1 MIESIKNK
9 FILALT
15 SYLMV
20 LLAFIQFLNV
30 YQIEKQFQAMISIF
44 LFSLSALIFNNK
56 VLRFCSYI
64 LSLLLSLYLFY
75 PFSKNFLNGWLNEL
89 YIQIVTS
96 VQSGYYSEKA
106 AVFILFLLIII
117 LLELIINYKLLWL
130 PRAILIIYLLTLAIY
145 NSNNFFIPIIII
157 ISIGIFQNMYLNF
170 KQKHIKTRWLSCLS
184 IICILSVISL
194 VSVYFPRNSLENFLL
209 EKTTSVRNFM
219 NEKGIYSFIQQS
231 NARTT
236 SRTGFSENDERL
248 GGPIL
253 DDNQIVFEAIQSTA
267 HYWRVE
273 SKAVYTGL
281 GWQDNVSDK
290 DSISLN
296 SSNELTRAST
306 DYNGELADS
315 ESISLSILNE
325 SSYVPVPYGNFQV
338 AIQDGAAGFEVNNIS
353 ERIDFLNYT
362 DEVSLE
368 LNWEN
373 FAYTTDDLANVQVTI
388 PPGFVDYLQ
397 LPDSF
402 PVRIRALTSEIVQG
416 QTSLI
421 GQVTAIENY
430 LKNSDTFRYSKID
443 AVLPDIDEDYVE
455 QFLFDTRV
463 GYCDNF
469 STAMTVMLRS
479 IGVPARWVK
488 GFSTGEAVGSEQSG
502 TRFAI
507 RNNDAHSWTEVY
519 FEGFGWL
526 PFEPTPSFSQP
537 MEEAITSET
546 EDNLSATV
554 EVSSTSESES
564 VASSESTT
572 ESDVSNSE
580 EVASTEKVNDHHFWD
595 SSFRKLI
602 VTVIIIIVIIFIIF
616 ILYKW
621 FIYLFVLLMI
631 YFSKQ
636 PIRLVYPYLLKKSN
650 ILIKRSPTQSLLN
663 HASAIEENYSILGGA
678 FIQLTEIY
686 ESYLYSDNYI
696 QNLKQIELMK
706 SVAKMFSSIRFERRF
721 KKGKKAK
728 H

>member
-1 MIESIKNK
+1 MIESSKHK
-9 FILALT
+9 FVLALT

-20 LLAFIQFLNV
+20 LLAFMQFLKV
-30 YQIEKQFQAMISIF
+30 YQIDKQFQAVISIF
-44 LFSLSALIFNNK
+44 LFSLSALVFNNK

-75 PFSKNFLNGWLNEL
+75 PFSKNFLSGWLNEL
-89 YIQIVTS
+89 YNQIITS

-130 PRAILIIYLLTLAIY
+130 PRAILIIYLLTLAVY
-145 NSNNFFIPIIII
+145 NNNNFFIPIIII
-157 ISIGIFQNMYLNF
+157 VSIGIFQNMYLNF
-170 KQKHIKTRWLSCLS
+170 KQKHIKTRWLSYFS

-194 VSVYFPRNSLENFLL
+194 VAIYFPRNNLESFLL
-209 EKTTSVRNFM
+209 EKTISMRNFM
-219 NEKGIYSFIQQS
+219 NEKGIYTFIQQS
-231 NARTT
+231 NARTI

-281 GWQDNVSDK
+281 GWQDNVSDG
-290 DSISLN
+290 DSTSIN
-296 SSNELTRAST
+296 SSNELIRAST

-325 SSYVPVPYGNFQV
+325 GSYVPVPYGNFQV
-338 AIQDGAAGFEVNNIS
+338 AIQDGASGFEINNDS
-353 ERIDFLNYT
+353 GRLDFLKYT
-362 DEVSLE
+362 EEMTLK

-373 FAYTTDDLANVQVTI
+373 FAYTSDDLANVQVTT
-388 PPGFVDYLQ
+388 PPSTINYLQ

-402 PVRIRALTSEIVQG
+402 PARIKALASEIVQG

-430 LKNSDTFRYSKID
+430 LKNSGTFRYSKID
-443 AVLPDIDEDYVE
+443 AVLLDTDKDYVE

-488 GFSTGEAVGSEQSG
+488 GFSTGEVVGSEQSG
-502 TRFAI
+502 TKFAI

-537 MEEAITSET
+537 MEETDTTEA

-564 VASSESTT
+564 IASSESIT
-572 ESDVSNSE
+572 ESDVSDSE
-580 EVASTEKVNDHHFWD
+580 EAASTESVNDHHFWD

-602 VTVIIIIVIIFIIF
+602 VAVIVIIVVIFIII

-631 YFSKQ
+631 HFSKQ

-650 ILIKRSPTQSLLN
+650 ILI
-663 HASAIEENYSILGGA
+663 
-678 FIQLTEIY
+678 
-686 ESYLYSDNYI
+686 
-696 QNLKQIELMK
+696 
-706 SVAKMFSSIRFERRF
+706 
-721 KKGKKAK
+721 
-728 H
+728 